1 MPRKK
6 LDPDLKFMREAL
18 KEARRAYRQHEV
30 PVGAVVVYKGKIIS
44 RGHNRV
50 EEKNSVTAHA
60 EIEALSGASRHL
72 TNWRMEGCT
81 LYTTVEPCAMCKGAL
96 LVARLERLVF
106 GAANE
111 SLVSELKFGG
121 RGIELKNQ
129 MELRAG
135 VCGEECAELMKK
147 FFQRE
152 RKRRKVEEN

>member
-6 LDPDLKFMREAL
+6 LDPDIKFMREAL

-30 PVGAVVVYKGKIIS
+30 PVGAVVVYKDKIIS
-44 RGHNRV
+44 RGYNRV

-60 EIEALSGASRHL
+60 EIEALSNAAQSL
-72 TNWRMEGCT
+72 TNWRLEGCT
-81 LYTTVEPCAMCKGAL
+81 LYTTLEPCIMCKGAL

-121 RGIELKNQ
+121 SGVQLENQ
-129 MELRAG
+129 LELREG

-147 FFQRE
+147 FFRRE
-152 RKRRKVEEN
+152 RKRMGQ